1 MPGRGAEQRQSTLT
15 LSGIDPAFLS
25 ALRSTRFREIFDG

>member
-1 MPGRGAEQRQSTLT
+1 MPGPGAEQRQSTLT

-25 ALRSTRFREIFDG
+25 ALSSTRFREVIDG